1 MADKLKDKANQD
13 KMINQVMLMLQ
24 DMGDKL
30 RVDNSNSPSE
40 MLPQADVLL
49 HTMHFLKDYEENI
62 QVLNKY
68 WLHKKH
74 QLNYSD
80 SKYLEELER

>member
-62 QVLNKY
+62 QVLNEY
-68 WLHKKH
+68 WLHKKY

-80 SKYLEELER
+80 SKHLDELEK